1 MASTN
6 VRPANSKTLNR
17 DDTVREQERV
27 TSEAARLLAALRNL
41 APQLAARSK
50 EIEDGRRVPGDIAVT
65 LRKLGLFRTLLPRDL
80 GGLALTAP
88 DVVPMIETLAAADS
102 SVGWVAMISVSSQIF
117 CTRAPRATLERIYR
131 NDPDAQIVVASA
143 PVGQAERI
151 DGGYRVSGRWPFV
164 SNCQNAQWIGGTSL
178 IFKDGQPVMSEHGR
192 PQVIIVLAPADRWQI
207 DETWQSSGLT
217 GTGSHHVVL
226 NKVEIPETDVF
237 DLFDGPSSVAG
248 PLEASILP
256 LNASF
261 HAAVAVGIA
270 TAAMADLVAV
280 SGRRQLL
287 AATDLKDS
295 PVFQNEFGRLGAV
308 LRAARALMTVQA
320 DEQWRRA
327 LEGTLDGKADLA
339 EGLQASAWIHAACT
353 EVVSGCYTLGGS
365 SSIMNSSPLQRRLRD
380 IHAARQHIFAQERYY
395 AAAGKNAL
403 GFTPVDPLRG
413 L

>member
-1 MASTN
+1 MAITN
-6 VRPANSKTLNR
+6 VRRANLKELNR
-17 DDTVREQERV
+17 DDAVREQERV
-27 TSEAARLLAALRNL
+27 ASEAARLLAALRNL
-41 APQLAARSK
+41 APLLAARSK

-65 LRKLGLFRTLLPRDL
+65 LRKLGLFRTLLPRYL
-80 GGLALTAP
+80 GGLELTAP

-117 CTRAPRATLERIYR
+117 STRAPRATLERIYR
-131 NDPDAQIVVASA
+131 NDPDALLVFAAVPA
-143 PVGQAERI
+143 GQAERI

-164 SNCQNAQWIGGTSL
+164 SNCQNAQWIGGTNL
-178 IFKDGQPVMSEHGR
+178 ICKDGQPVMSEYGR
-192 PQVIIVLAPADRWQI
+192 PQAIIVLAPADRWQI

-217 GTGSHHVVL
+217 GTGSHHAVL

-256 LNASF
+256 FNASF

-270 TAAMADLVAV
+270 TGAMADLVAV
-280 SGRRQLL
+280 SGRRQLF

-295 PVFQNEFGRLGAV
+295 PVFQNEFGRLGAE
-308 LRAARALMTVQA
+308 LRAARALLTVQA
-320 DEQWRRA
+320 EDQWRRA

-365 SSIMNSSPLQRRLRD
+365 SSIMSSSSLQRRLRD

-395 AAAGKNAL
+395 TAAGKNSL